1 MGLTKK
7 AAYAVGMIRKHG
19 LRGLA
24 IKVMETKYEPI
35 DHEYTKNWQNYMVT
49 KEEWKVQRNTLF
61 EYMPLVSVVVP
72 LYETPECFLREL
84 IEGMLGQSYEN
95 WELCLADGSPTD
107 KIERFLAE
115 NYKEDAR
122 IRYRRLLENGGIS
135 ENTNE
140 AVAMA
145 IGEYIGLL
153 DHDDVLAANAL
164 YEVVR
169 MLNAHPDAQVIYSD
183 EDKIDAESG
192 IHSRPHFKTD
202 YNPELLMHYNYI
214 CHFLVVKKTM
224 LEKVGDF
231 NPCYDGAQDYELVL
245 RLTEQT
251 DAIYHIRK
259 ILYHWRIHSGST
271 AGSSLSKDYAYD
283 AGKRALEAYVQRR
296 KIPAEIKEAQ
306 GHNSYEVIYE
316 QEVPEPELIN
326 LAEIK
331 EKDALN
337 ELVENSTR
345 EYLFIYDSRRTRL
358 LGERERKELAQ
369 YACLNKVGLT
379 GVRFKKHRKLVSAGI
394 GVLPDGKMGYLFE
407 KLPVCFKGYFNRA
420 VLPQNVSAVPL
431 EQCIIKKE
439 AYLKAGGIALDK
451 EPLER
456 AIDFAGRLQ
465 KAGYQ
470 IMLDAK
476 LTAVYKG

>member
-61 EYMPLVSVVVP
+61 EHMPLVSVVVP

-107 KIERFLAE
+107 KIEHFLAV
-115 NYKEDAR
+115 NYKGDAR
-122 IRYRRLLENGGIS
+122 IRYRRLVENGGIS

-145 IGEYIGLL
+145 MGEYIGLL

-306 GHNSYEVIYE
+306 GYCFG
-316 QEVPEPELIN
+316 
-326 LAEIK
+326 
-331 EKDALN
+331 
-337 ELVENSTR
+337 T
-345 EYLFIYDSRRTRL
+345 
-358 LGERERKELAQ
+358 
-369 YACLNKVGLT
+369 NK
-379 GVRFKKHRKLVSAGI
+379 
-394 GVLPDGKMGYLFE
+394 
-407 KLPVCFKGYFNRA
+407 
-420 VLPQNVSAVPL
+420 
-431 EQCIIKKE
+431 
-439 AYLKAGGIALDK
+439 
-451 EPLER
+451 
-456 AIDFAGRLQ
+456 
-465 KAGYQ
+465 
-470 IMLDAK
+470 
-476 LTAVYKG
+476 

>member
-61 EYMPLVSVVVP
+61 EHMPLVSVVVP

-145 IGEYIGLL
+145 MGEYIGLL

-192 IHSRPHFKTD
+192 IHSRH
-202 YNPELLMHYNYI
+202 I
-214 CHFLVVKKTM
+214 
-224 LEKVGDF
+224 
-231 NPCYDGAQDYELVL
+231 L
-245 RLTEQT
+245 RR
-251 DAIYHIRK
+251 IIIR
-259 ILYHWRIHSGST
+259 
-271 AGSSLSKDYAYD
+271 
-283 AGKRALEAYVQRR
+283 
-296 KIPAEIKEAQ
+296 
-306 GHNSYEVIYE
+306 N
-316 QEVPEPELIN
+316 
-326 LAEIK
+326 
-331 EKDALN
+331 
-337 ELVENSTR
+337 
-345 EYLFIYDSRRTRL
+345 
-358 LGERERKELAQ
+358 
-369 YACLNKVGLT
+369 C
-379 GVRFKKHRKLVSAGI
+379 
-394 GVLPDGKMGYLFE
+394 
-407 KLPVCFKGYFNRA
+407 
-420 VLPQNVSAVPL
+420 
-431 EQCIIKKE
+431 
-439 AYLKAGGIALDK
+439 
-451 EPLER
+451 
-456 AIDFAGRLQ
+456 
-465 KAGYQ
+465 
-470 IMLDAK
+470 
-476 LTAVYKG
+476 